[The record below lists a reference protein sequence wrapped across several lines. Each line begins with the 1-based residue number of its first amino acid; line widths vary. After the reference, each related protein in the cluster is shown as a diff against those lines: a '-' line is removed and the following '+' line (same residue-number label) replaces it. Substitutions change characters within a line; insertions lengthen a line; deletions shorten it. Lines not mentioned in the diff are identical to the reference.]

1 MSGGGAATPA
11 LLEDKLETAQK
22 LSQLLAAHNQQ
33 QLQNDANK
41 ARKAAAKAEKREA
54 IKAGRVASGMSKD
67 DSYRPGLQSN
77 ARRRG
82 AGKVKAP
89 TSPLCLV
96 APPSMRRAVQR
107 DAAGSGSPAVEQQR
121 TQTVKLEQ
129 LDSVA
134 ELSTEDVLMGVARL
148 ERRHKALLE
157 QLRAELGLDAAP
169 PASSS
174 ADSSNPAAY
183 YHAIPTPLWEGLQ
196 RVRSPLTRATRALVL
211 RDLELAERKKLAHRL
226 WMAFYKELDA
236 VQQALK
242 RLAADSKEQS
252 AGGTAKPLATTPQTS
267 PEALRALL
275 FSMIADAER
284 EIGSLVTSIERGEAA
299 TAEGASPDGVS
310 LDAAAA
316 ATQGHVLQALVTAMG
331 DLARYKQQHKPAGAE
346 REWGP
351 AEALYHRAFRLRP
364 AAGKPWNQLALVAT
378 LKKDSFAAF
387 YHYLRS
393 LCAEEPCPARE
404 SLLTLH
410 ERCKRQ
416 LAGLKGGGA
425 ARPGGPLPLSEHTH
439 RFLLRLLVAAGTCLS
454 RVDLASFDGHLA
466 AAKLHLVMSLQL
478 QLSSSSSST
487 GASSSSAQDAAAQ
500 AAARRRL
507 PAHLSRVMLLA
518 VCTVSSCFAGAL
530 DRGMEEGQ
538 WASDPAI
545 KNAIRM
551 VSAAYA
557 MLPFTLSRSF
567 ECCVQQSGLE

>member
-1 MSGGGAATPA
+1 MSSGSAATPA

-33 QLQNDANK
+33 QQQNDANK
-41 ARKAAAKAEKREA
+41 ARRAAAKAEKREA

-67 DSYRPGLQSN
+67 DSYRPGVQSN
-77 ARRRG
+77 SSRRRG

-96 APPSMRRAVQR
+96 APPSMRRAAPR
-107 DAAGSGSPAVEQQR
+107 DAAGNGFPAVEQQR

-157 QLRAELGLDAAP
+157 QLRAELGLDAATR
-169 PASSS
+169 ASSN
-174 ADSSNPAAY
+174 SSTDTAAY
-183 YHAIPTPLWEGLQ
+183 YHAIPTQLWEDLQ
-196 RVRSPLTRATRALVL
+196 RFRGPLTRATRALVL

-242 RLAADSKEQS
+242 RLAADSKDQHPT
-252 AGGTAKPLATTPQTS
+252 AAAAAKPAALTPQTS
-267 PEALRALL
+267 PDALRALL

-284 EIGSLVTSIERGEAA
+284 EIGGLVTSIERGEAA
-299 TAEGASPDGVS
+299 AGTAAVASPDAA
-310 LDAAAA
+310 AAAA
-316 ATQGHVLQALVTAMG
+316 ATQKHVLQALVTAMG
-331 DLARYKQQHKPAGAE
+331 DLARYKQQHRPGSAAE

-351 AEALYHRAFRLRP
+351 AEALYHRAFRMRP

-478 QLSSSSSST
+478 QLSSTTTSSSSSK
-487 GASSSSAQDAAAQ
+487 SSSSAEDAAAQ
-500 AAARRRL
+500 QAARRRL

-545 KNAIRM
+545 RNAIRM
-551 VSAAYA
+551 VSVA
-557 MLPFTLSRSF
+557 
-567 ECCVQQSGLE
+567 